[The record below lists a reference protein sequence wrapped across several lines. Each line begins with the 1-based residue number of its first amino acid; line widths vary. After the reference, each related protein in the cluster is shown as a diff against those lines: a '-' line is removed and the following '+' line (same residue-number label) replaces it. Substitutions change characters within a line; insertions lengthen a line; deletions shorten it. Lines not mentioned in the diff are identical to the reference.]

1 MYKAVVFDLDGTLM
15 DTAPGVLQAVRYT
28 VQAMGMP
35 ALDTD
40 TILKFIGPPVRQ
52 SFIDFCGLSQEQ
64 AVQATKIFR
73 DRYSTVDLYGAI
85 VYDGIFDVLG
95 RLQSKKIKIGVATYK
110 REDYAV
116 KLLQKKGIAD
126 YCQSMCGA
134 DDKGLKTK
142 QDILQECICA
152 LGIERND
159 QAILVGDTLHDSA
172 GAAKAG
178 AGFIAVTYGYGF
190 KHAEEVPK
198 EKGLLG
204 VADAPKAIL
213 DFCGGDE

>member
-116 KLLQKKGIAD
+116 KLLQKKKSVSVHWA
-126 YCQSMCGA
+126 S
-134 DDKGLKTK
+134 KGTTRRYWWAIRSTTARARQKRAP
-142 QDILQECICA
+142 A
-152 LGIERND
+152 L
-159 QAILVGDTLHDSA
+159 L
-172 GAAKAG
+172 
-178 AGFIAVTYGYGF
+178 
-190 KHAEEVPK
+190 P
-198 EKGLLG
+198 
-204 VADAPKAIL
+204 
-213 DFCGGDE
+213 